1 MQNFITGLLLA
12 TALFLSYQLIQV
24 HQIRCDDLVR
34 YTDGNGFVCEINLGN
49 IQEDEI
55 PAKYVF

>member
-34 YTDGNGFVCEINLGN
+34 YTDGKRVRM
-49 IQEDEI
+49 
-55 PAKYVF
+55 